1 MGDVYAIITAVCWSS
16 AVILF
21 DVSTKKFEAIQLN
34 ALKNFIGVVGFIAT
48 IIIFSLPAPN
58 FSGSELLTL
67 FISGILGIL
76 IADALFLES
85 LRRLGSGLSAV
96 VSTIYSPAIFIIAFV
111 LYNETISLESY
122 FGGFLVVSGIAIS
135 VYKVPKNITRENL
148 YVGIVF
154 GIFANILTAYSVLI
168 VKPVMVDNS
177 IVYVALY
184 RFSVGLL
191 TAVFICIV
199 SRGLSSFI
207 MKFKEG
213 LSNKNV
219 LFGSFL
225 GTYLSVIFWLAGY
238 KYTLAGKAA
247 IYNQLSTVF
256 IILLARY
263 FLNEAMTTRKT
274 VGVTLAIVGA
284 ILVGLST

>member
-1 MGDVYAIITAVCWSS
+1 MGDIYAVITAICWSS

-34 ALKNFIGVVGFIAT
+34 ALKNFIGIVGFIAT
-48 IIIFSLPAPN
+48 IIIFSIPN
-58 FSGSELLTL
+58 PQFSNQDIFIL

-76 IADALFLES
+76 IADALFLDS

-96 VSTIYSPAIFIIAFV
+96 VSTIYSPAVFIIAFI
-111 LYNETISLESY
+111 LYDETIAIQSY
-122 FGGFLVVSGIAIS
+122 FGGFLVLSGIAIS
-135 VYKVPKNITRENL
+135 VYKVPKNITKKNI
-148 YVGIVF
+148 YTGIIF
-154 GIFANILTAYSVLI
+154 GIMANILTAYSVLL
-168 VKPVMVDNS
+168 VKPVMEDSS

-184 RFSVGLL
+184 RFGVGLIAAVMILL
-191 TAVFICIV
+191 TKNGLSHFV
-199 SRGLSSFI
+199 SNFRRGL
-207 MKFKEG
+207 KDKG
-213 LSNKNV
+213 V
-219 LFGSFL
+219 LLGSFL

-238 KYTLAGKAA
+238 KHTLAGRAA

-263 FLNEAMTTRKT
+263 ILNEVMTRRKSF
-274 VGVTLAIVGA
+274 GVSLAILGA

>member
-111 LYNETISLESY
+111 LYNETISLD
-122 FGGFLVVSGIAIS
+122 F
-135 VYKVPKNITRENL
+135 
-148 YVGIVF
+148 
-154 GIFANILTAYSVLI
+154 
-168 VKPVMVDNS
+168 
-177 IVYVALY
+177 
-184 RFSVGLL
+184 
-191 TAVFICIV
+191 
-199 SRGLSSFI
+199 
-207 MKFKEG
+207 
-213 LSNKNV
+213 
-219 LFGSFL
+219 
-225 GTYLSVIFWLAGY
+225 
-238 KYTLAGKAA
+238 
-247 IYNQLSTVF
+247 
-256 IILLARY
+256 
-263 FLNEAMTTRKT
+263 
-274 VGVTLAIVGA
+274 
-284 ILVGLST
+284 

>member
-1 MGDVYAIITAVCWSS
+1 M
-16 AVILF
+16 
-21 DVSTKKFEAIQLN
+21 
-34 ALKNFIGVVGFIAT
+34 
-48 IIIFSLPAPN
+48 PAPN

-135 VYKVPKNITRENL
+135 VYKVPKKITRENL
-148 YVGIVF
+148 YVGIFF

-191 TAVFICIV
+191 TAVVICIV
-199 SRGLSSFI
+199 SRGLYLFI
-207 MKFKEG
+207 MKF
-213 LSNKNV
+213 
-219 LFGSFL
+219 
-225 GTYLSVIFWLAGY
+225 
-238 KYTLAGKAA
+238 
-247 IYNQLSTVF
+247 
-256 IILLARY
+256 
-263 FLNEAMTTRKT
+263 
-274 VGVTLAIVGA
+274 
-284 ILVGLST
+284 